1 VPRTATVAAVDELR
15 LFALESDEF
24 IGAVTGH
31 APSREAADG
40 IVAARLPAGA
50 TV

>member
-15 LFALESDEF
+15 LYALESDEF